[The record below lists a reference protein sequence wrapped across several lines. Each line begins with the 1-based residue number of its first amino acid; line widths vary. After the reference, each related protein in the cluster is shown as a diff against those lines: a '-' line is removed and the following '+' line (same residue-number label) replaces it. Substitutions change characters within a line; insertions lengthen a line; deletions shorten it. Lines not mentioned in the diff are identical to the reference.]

1 MAIRYRKFQPSE
13 YVMAVKKG
21 KVVRQGLGLS
31 VLYNTMRTSLQVI
44 PATEADVSFAFDDIL
59 TADFQRLNVQGD
71 VSYVIEEYGKTA
83 ALVDF
88 TYRAVKAE
96 AAEAKKVAALALQR
110 RITNRAKGYIARFL
124 NGMDVRRAVVSG
136 NELARYLAD
145 SLREDE
151 MIQSLGLRIITVAL
165 LGILP
170 QPDMRKAL
178 EAAAREQ
185 ILKEQDD
192 ALYKRRN
199 AAIEQERAIKENELN
214 TEIRVAEKQKEQE
227 EKKMETRRMLQ
238 ERQAEM
244 DTAKMEAAIALEEKN
259 KALVERQAENGKKLA
274 EMKLYE
280 IREAAK
286 TLAEMDPEIIKAL
299 ALSGCDSGKLIA
311 QAFQTMGEHAE
322 KIGTLN
328 VSPDLLAAV
337 GGSDPGKKC

>member
-1 MAIRYRKFQPSE
+1 MAIQYRKFQPNE

-21 KVVRQGLGLS
+21 KVIRKGLGLS
-31 VLYNTMRTSLQVI
+31 VLYNTMQTSLLVI

-59 TADFQRLNVQGD
+59 TADFQKVSIQGD
-71 VSYVIEEYGKTA
+71 VSYVIEGYEKAA

-88 TYRAVKAE
+88 TFRTARAE
-96 AAEAKKVAALALQR
+96 AAEAKKEASLALQR
-110 RITNRAKGYIARFL
+110 RITNRAKGYIARFI
-124 NGMDVRRAVVSG
+124 NEMDVRKAVVSC
-136 NELARYLAD
+136 NNLAAYLAD
-145 SLREDE
+145 ALREDE
-151 MIQSLGLRIITVAL
+151 MIQSLGLRIITVAV
-165 LGILP
+165 LGIVP

-238 ERQAEM
+238 ERQAEI
-244 DTAKMEAAIALEEKN
+244 DTANMEAQIALEEKN
-259 KALVERQAENGKKLA
+259 RELVDLQTENERKKAEA
-274 EMKLYE
+274 KLYE
-280 IREAAK
+280 VREVMES
-286 TLAEMDPEIIKAL
+286 LSHMDPEIVKAF
-299 ALSGCDSGKLIA
+299 AFSGMDSGRLIA
-311 QAFQTMGEHAE
+311 QAFQAMGEHAE

-328 VSPDLLAAV
+328 VTPDLLSSLGV
-337 GGSDPGKKC
+337 GH